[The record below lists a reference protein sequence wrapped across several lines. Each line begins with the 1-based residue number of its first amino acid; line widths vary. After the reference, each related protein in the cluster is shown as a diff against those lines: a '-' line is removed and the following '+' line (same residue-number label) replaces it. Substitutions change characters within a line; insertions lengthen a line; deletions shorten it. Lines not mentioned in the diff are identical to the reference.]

1 MMKRLCA
8 LALVLLCA
16 LTLTGC
22 SKEAAVDAYEQVV
35 QLLGGLALTEDSR
48 LQGARTP
55 GEDGFAG
62 SYQADY
68 EDFSGKEVIFGGTTL
83 GRRAGQS
90 IRIRCTLDIGEGE
103 ARLMLRTGVD
113 PARFLLREVLY
124 RHDHRNSLQQC
135 IKLLSVTMPTTPDY
149 LSFPIISFN
158 SSVKRKLCPRSWL
171 CPCS

>member
-90 IRIRCTLDIGEGE
+90 IRIRCTLDIGAGE

-113 PARFLLREVLY
+113 PARALLESSSTYEGTVELPLA
-124 RHDHRNSLQQC
+124 S
-135 IKLLSVTMPTTPDY
+135 SY
-149 LSFPIISFN
+149 LWVEGSDWTGSITLD
-158 SSVKRKLCPRSWL
+158 VQ
-171 CPCS
+171 

>member
-1 MMKRLCA
+1 MKRLCA

-22 SKEAAVDAYEQVV
+22 SREAAVDAYEQVI

-90 IRIRCTLDIGEGE
+90 IRIRCTLDIREGE
-103 ARLMLRTGVD
+103 ARLMMRTGVD
-113 PARFLLREVLY
+113 PAQPLLESSSTYEGTVELPLASSY
-124 RHDHRNSLQQC
+124 LWVEGADWTGS
-135 IKLLSVTMPTTPDY
+135 ILLNVQ
-149 LSFPIISFN
+149 
-158 SSVKRKLCPRSWL
+158 
-171 CPCS
+171 